1 MKNIVRVVL
10 VLGLMGAAGSA
21 FAEDAAKLYG
31 TKCAMCHGKKG
42 EGNPVMA
49 KAKKMDI
56 GLFAVNDEATLKK
69 TDEELIKATIDGV
82 GTAMPAYKGKIADAE
97 VAPLITYMRSL
108 AAPAAEAPAVE
119 APVTTRQ

>member
-1 MKNIVRVVL
+1 MKKTLVGFV
-10 VLGLMGAAGSA
+10 VLGLLAGAGAA

-82 GTAMPAYKGKIADAE
+82 GAAMPAYKGKIADAD

-108 AAPAAEAPAVE
+108 AAPTPEAPAVE
-119 APVTTRQ
+119 APVAPRQ

>member
-1 MKNIVRVVL
+1 MKNFFRVLMAV
-10 VLGLMGAAGSA
+10 GLLGAAGSVL
-21 FAEDAAKLYG
+21 AEDAAKLYA

-69 TDEELIKATIDGV
+69 TDEELVKATLDGV
-82 GTAMPAYKGKIADAE
+82 GAAMPAYKGKIADAD
-97 VAPLITYMRSL
+97 VAPLIAYMRSL
-108 AAPAAEAPAVE
+108 AAPTAEVTAEPTAAPK
-119 APVTTRQ
+119 

>member
-1 MKNIVRVVL
+1 MKNTIRGL
-10 VLGLMGAAGSA
+10 LALGLLVAAGGA

-56 GLFAVNDEATLKK
+56 ASFAVNDDATLSK
-69 TDEELIKATIDGV
+69 TDAALIKATVDGV
-82 GTAMPAYKGKIADAE
+82 GTAMPAYKGKIADAD
-97 VAPLITYMRSL
+97 VAALVAYMRSL
-108 AAPAAEAPAVE
+108 AAPVAEVSAEPPVAPK
-119 APVTTRQ
+119 

>member
-1 MKNIVRVVL
+1 MKIIVRVLMAV
-10 VLGLMGAAGSA
+10 GLLGAAGSLG
-21 FAEDAAKLYG
+21 AEDAAKLYA

-69 TDEELIKATIDGV
+69 TDEELIKATVDGV
-82 GTAMPAYKGKIADAE
+82 GTAMPAYKGKIADAD
-97 VAPLITYMRSL
+97 VAPLIAYMRSL
-108 AAPAAEAPAVE
+108 AAPTAEVPAEPTVAPK
-119 APVTTRQ
+119 